1 MIATKLTIYR
11 ALLGLF
17 DTPPTVRRVVKKIV
31 IGILFAF
38 LMTIND

>member
-1 MIATKLTIYR
+1 
-11 ALLGLF
+11 LLGLF
-17 DTPPTVRRVVKKIV
+17 DTPPPTVRRVVKKIV